1 MAEMA
6 ILEKERSCVSVI
18 PASTMTKNTFLEKEL
33 STLAGAIVIVPDVYE
48 PALVFLVNPSFDG
61 RYEGDSCD
69 SMEESVPES
78 NFTTKTCNSNA
89 NVMSLPALSTKGK
102 QIKDTRTHTDYIY
115 LLVNKNPRSEQ
126 LRQEGC
132 FVVFSLVSHTVL
144 TWEPKH
150 DLSFSSARFQIP
162 FRCYTSLHSCLV
174 CDLPVVGYH
183 GIPRQPRRQDLVII
197 SNLFPPCPGKSN

>member
-18 PASTMTKNTFLEKEL
+18 PASTMIKNTFLEKEL

-102 QIKDTRTHTDYIY
+102 QIKDTRTHTDGKPQLNVVRFGGGAHEKDA
-115 LLVNKNPRSEQ
+115 LL
-126 LRQEGC
+126 
-132 FVVFSLVSHTVL
+132 FFSLVSHTVL

-183 GIPRQPRRQDLVII
+183 RIPRQPRRQDLVII